1 MAALR
6 VSESLCA
13 SAVYRRMRQQ
23 RRAARRRRCA
33 RSMANMDGPL
43 LGRTERGWG
52 DGHDSGRATRTVC
65 ACGATRHGGG
75 SVCCRLRATLSSVR
89 RRVNRVCGVD
99 AHLPVVP
106 QASELAQC
114 LLKRDARRFEQHTY
128 VS

>member
-1 MAALR
+1 VAALR

-75 SVCCRLRATLSSVR
+75 SVRVRGDQARGRECVLSSACNIEQR
-89 RRVNRVCGVD
+89 
-99 AHLPVVP
+99 AP
-106 QASELAQC
+106 
-114 LLKRDARRFEQHTY
+114 AR
-128 VS
+128 